1 MFKNLPREVTI
12 VEVGPRD
19 GLQNEKNFIETTDK
33 FSYIEKLIKAGL
45 INIEVGSF
53 VNPAKILQMKDSL
66 ELYKLL
72 DAKFGKRG
80 LNLICLVPNLV
91 GLKSAL
97 SVNVKSI
104 AVFTSTSNEFNKKNI
119 NATIDE
125 SLIRITEVMNLAK
138 SEGLKARGYISTVFG
153 CPYEGK
159 TSVEE
164 LKRVL
169 DRLFKLGVYEVS
181 LGDTIGVATP
191 MQVES
196 IINELKKQ
204 FDLNKIALHFHDT
217 LGMAISNI
225 LVGIQNGIKIFDA
238 SSGGLGGCPY
248 AKGATGNV
256 TTEDVWYLMNS
267 LNVKTNLDLEKLMEA
282 SNFILSKVNKDT
294 PSKFLQFKNKSGK
307 KS

>member
-1 MFKNLPREVTI
+1 MFKNLPKQVKM

-19 GLQNEKNFIETTDK
+19 GLQNEKSFIETQDK
-33 FSYIEKLIKAGL
+33 FTYIEKLIQAGL
-45 INIEVGSF
+45 THIEVGSF
-53 VNPAKILQMKDSL
+53 VNPDKILQMKDTV

-72 DAKFGKRG
+72 DAKFGKSG
-80 LNLICLVPNLV
+80 LNLICLVPNLT

-125 SLIRITEVMNLAK
+125 SLVRITEVMKIAKTENLQV
-138 SEGLKARGYISTVFG
+138 RGYVSTVFG

-169 DRLFKLGVYEVS
+169 DKLFNLGVYEVS

-191 MQVES
+191 AQVET
-196 IINELKKQ
+196 IILELKKS
-204 FDLNKIALHFHDT
+204 FDVNKLALHFHDT
-217 LGMAISNI
+217 LGMAVSNI
-225 LVGIQNGIKIFDA
+225 LVGLENGVTIFDS

-256 TTEDVWYLMNS
+256 TTEDVWYLLNS
-267 LNVKTNLDLEKLMEA
+267 FNIDTKINLDKLMEA
-282 SNFILSKVNKDT
+282 SNFILSKVNKET
-294 PSKFLQFKNKSGK
+294 PSKFLQYKNKSGK